1 MRTKTKDRIVNAI
14 LILFFLVIM
23 GGSAYF
29 IYKNMT
35 HWRVKGL
42 G

>member
-1 MRTKTKDRIVNAI
+1 MRTKTKDRVINAL
-14 LILFFLVIM
+14 LILLFLTIM
-23 GGSAYF
+23 AGSAYF
-29 IYKNMT
+29 IFRTMT